1 MAPLPDN
8 STNRLWLDYRGEF
21 GEHTVQFRTSTVTDI
36 FAFMDTVQLAIDGA
50 SSLWSPDTLFY
61 QWRFS
66 GAGTNVSSVVRTIG
80 IDGTANVPLTAPNWP
95 RFFSVIGRAPDGR
108 RVRYSFFGGQFILE
122 GDYRLE
128 PGDDA
133 RMDAIRG
140 ALAGEAAAGR
150 LVSISGVPPLLA
162 TYLNVGYNAYWQ
174 RQRRKNGP

>member
-1 MAPLPDN
+1 LAPLPDN
-8 STNRLWLDYRGEF
+8 NTNRLWLDYRGEF
-21 GEHTVQFRTSTVTDI
+21 GEHTVQFRTATTTDI
-36 FAFMDTVQLAIDGA
+36 FAFMDTIQLALDGA
-50 SSLWSPDTLFY
+50 SGMWSDTTLFY

-66 GAGTNVSSVVRTIG
+66 GAGTNVSTVVRTIAL
-80 IDGTANVPLTAPNWP
+80 DGTALVPLGSPLYP
-95 RFFSVIGRAPDGR
+95 RFWSVVGRSADGR
-108 RVRYSFFGGQFILE
+108 RVRYSFFGSQFNLE

-150 LVSISGVPPLLA
+150 LVSISGQQPLLA

-174 RQRRKNGP
+174 RQRRKSGP